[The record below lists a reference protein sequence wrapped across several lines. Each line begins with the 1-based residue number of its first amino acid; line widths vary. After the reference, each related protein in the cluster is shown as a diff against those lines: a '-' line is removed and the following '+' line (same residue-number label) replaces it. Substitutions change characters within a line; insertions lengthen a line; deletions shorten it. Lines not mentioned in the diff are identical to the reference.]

1 MAKNMLDWCL
11 GGAAAS
17 QPPGFWLQW
26 ATGSPNDAG
35 ASDGPVPSRRT
46 VTFGAGASPAG
57 SVSNIAAITGWTNT
71 AVATFL
77 GWNIYDRSVGGTR
90 IFYGTLTAKV
100 GCKSA
105 DNPAFAVGALVV
117 TLV

>member
-1 MAKNMLDWCL
+1 MVKNMLDWCL
-11 GGAAAS
+11 GGASAT

-35 ASDGPVPSRRT
+35 ASDGPCSPRVT
-46 VTFGAGASPAG
+46 VSFAAAASPAG
-57 SVSNIAAITGWTNT
+57 TKSNAGALTGT
-71 AVATFL
+71 ATAMATAQ

-90 IFYGTLTAKV
+90 LFYGTLSAKV
-100 GCKSA
+100 GNKSA